1 MPKGQLG
8 SHQTS
13 KGLEGSFSGG
23 ILFGVSKCFLRNRH
37 APLGFKRSTNFQY
50 GENNAAHVLESKD
63 PITSAHA
70 LFAGEKEP
78 SLWLEP
84 LSSSFFLKA
93 FYECLRVQWALH
105 KSGTN

>member
-70 LFAGEKEP
+70 LFAGEKRTI
-78 SLWLEP
+78 SLVRTFILFV
-84 LSSSFFLKA
+84 FFKSI
-93 FYECLRVQWALH
+93 LRIF
-105 KSGTN
+105 KGTMGIT